1 MKQYILD
8 LRQSLITGGYF
19 MFTFANVDVAMK
31 VIAFVIATG
40 YTARRWYLMEK
51 TKRMKLN
58 NSGYLLITEFEG
70 FSAKPYLCSAKIPTI
85 GFGNT
90 YYPDGKRV
98 TMLDKEVNKVQA
110 FEMFKYIADK
120 FASTVSKLV
129 TSPLNQNQFNALVSL
144 AYNIGTGNFASSTL
158 LKKVN
163 KNHNDTSIELEF
175 KKWNKVNKKE
185 VAGLTRRRLY
195 ESKVYFS

>member
-1 MKQYILD
+1 
-8 LRQSLITGGYF
+8 
-19 MFTFANVDVAMK
+19 
-31 VIAFVIATG
+31 
-40 YTARRWYLMEK
+40 
-51 TKRMKLN
+51 MKLN

-98 TMLDKEVNKVQA
+98 SMLDKEITKIQA
-110 FEMFKYIADK
+110 FEMFKYIADR
-120 FASTVSKLV
+120 FANRVSKLV

-144 AYNIGTGNFASSTL
+144 AYNIGITAFINSTL

-163 KNHNDTSIELEF
+163 VNHNDKSIELEF

-185 VAGLTRRRLY
+185 VAGLTRRRNY
-195 ESKVYFS
+195 EANIYFS

>member
-1 MKQYILD
+1 
-8 LRQSLITGGYF
+8 
-19 MFTFANVDVAMK
+19 
-31 VIAFVIATG
+31 
-40 YTARRWYLMEK
+40 
-51 TKRMKLN
+51 MKLS

-85 GFGNT
+85 GYGNT

-98 TMLDKEVNKVQA
+98 TMLDKEITRMQA

-129 TSPLNQNQFNALVSL
+129 KTPLNQNQFNALVSL

-163 KNHNDTSIELEF
+163 INHNDRSIELEF